1 MQEVQQP
8 RVQSL
13 RWADTLDEGMET
25 HSSILALGN
34 PMDRGAWR
42 ATLHGA
48 TSSQTQLKRL
58 SISTRRFYLTGKKK
72 IYFKVQNADLG
83 Y

>member
-1 MQEVQQP
+1 MQEVHQP
-8 RVQSL
+8 RVRYL

-34 PMDRGAWR
+34 PIDRGAWR

-48 TSSQTQLKRL
+48 TSSQTQLKQL
-58 SISTRRFYLTGKKK
+58 SISTRRSYLMGKKK
-72 IYFKVQNADLG
+72 NLF
-83 Y
+83 